1 MKQSRTVSAIEV
13 VLNIG
18 TGLLISACVWMIIGP
33 LYGYAVVF
41 TTALSLSSIFTVT
54 SIIRSYIWR
63 RVFVTYLDDWLHK
76 IIHGREEPD
85 ANA

>member
-18 TGLLISACVWMIIGP
+18 TGLLISTFVWMIIAP
-33 LYGYAVVF
+33 WYGYTVFF
-41 TTALSLSSIFTVT
+41 TTALGLSSIFTIT

-76 IIHGREEPD
+76 VIHGREVPD
-85 ANA
+85 AHA